1 MFWVY
6 VGLDNFYQLPMKLKY
21 KKALTSNGMTCY
33 DCLWEFV
40 QRNILN
46 HIHFNKLMFFKFSV
60 RVVCINV
67 VHQKTQREKSSQS
80 EIILIVNFRFYYNLL
95 GYNFATVLKD
105 RNAPNDPNAS

>member
-6 VGLDNFYQLPMKLKY
+6 VGLVNFYQLPMKLKY

-80 EIILIVNFRFYYNLL
+80 EIILIVNFWFYYNFL